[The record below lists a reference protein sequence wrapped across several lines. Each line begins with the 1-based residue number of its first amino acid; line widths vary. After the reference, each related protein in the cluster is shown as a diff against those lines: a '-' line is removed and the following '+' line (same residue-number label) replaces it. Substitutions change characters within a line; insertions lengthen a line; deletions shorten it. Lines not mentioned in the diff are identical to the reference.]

1 MKKNKTMRDKER
13 DESRGKRTQKIWR
26 EQVGEDDE
34 AKRTRRGDKERLMCQ
49 RKERW
54 KSEGREGG
62 RIMTGE

>member
-1 MKKNKTMRDKER
+1 MQ
-13 DESRGKRTQKIWR
+13 GKVNTKDMART